1 MPAPIKHEQH
11 TIDTENNAHTT
22 PKSQS
27 FKAIDTNT
35 AKYKDL
41 VFFAQLSGFAISTV
55 FITFLFL
62 TISFAPFWAILLALL
77 ASFGLRIGIKAL
89 IKALK

>member
-1 MPAPIKHEQH
+1 MSNTLLIPKIMLILPQNRSHLKRLIQIQLNIK
-11 TIDTENNAHTT
+11 IW
-22 PKSQS
+22 S
-27 FKAIDTNT
+27 
-35 AKYKDL
+35 
-41 VFFAQLSGFAISTV
+41 FFAQLSGFAISTV

-62 TISFAPFWAILLALL
+62 TISFAPFWAISLALL